1 MKNKQTS
8 FGTITA
14 ICLLLMFFVG
24 TSSVFAQ
31 INVGN
36 KVKRKVDQ
44 RVDRKVDEA
53 IDDALDNIFN
63 KKKKEAGE
71 VDTDGD
77 GNPDTEISSDENG
90 NVTIKSD
97 ESEVT
102 ISMDE
107 EESAPVAVQPS
118 TFIGSFTLSSSE
130 YKSGKLKKDNPVTMN
145 YHIDK
150 FQFATEME
158 SQDEDV
164 SEMIMIYDRQTRKST
179 MKMIKGDEKTAMI
192 TKIPNIKVGVS
203 NTSVDKGTY
212 SVTPTGKTR
221 VIEGYNCKEY
231 IVETDKEINH
241 VWLTEEISMDVTSLT
256 DFVKVKDSNGGMTDF
271 TNVYK
276 INGFML
282 ESHIETKGKDETTDI
297 FIKNLKIGSVNAGVF
312 STDGY
317 TVTDMSSLGSMFG
330 K

>member
-1 MKNKQTS
+1 MKINQTPLKS
-8 FGTITA
+8 ITIVV
-14 ICLLLMFFVG
+14 LLLAFFAG
-24 TSSVFAQ
+24 ISPASAQ

-44 RVDRKVDEA
+44 RVDRKVDDA

-77 GNPDTEISSDENG
+77 GEADTEISSDDQG
-90 NVTIKSD
+90 NVTIKSK
-97 ESEVT
+97 ESEVS

-107 EESAPVAVQPS
+107 EESNEAVQPS
-118 TFIGSFTLSSSE
+118 SFIGSFTLSSSE
-130 YKSGKLKKDNPVTMN
+130 YKNGKLKKDNPVSMT

-150 FQFATEME
+150 FQFATELE
-158 SQDEDV
+158 SQDDEV
-164 SEMIMIYDRQTRKST
+164 TEMIMIYDRQTRKST
-179 MKMIKGDEKTAMI
+179 MKTVKGNEKTAMI

-203 NTSVDKGTY
+203 NTSVDKENYTI
-212 SVTPTGKTR
+212 TPTGQTR
-221 VIEGYNCKEY
+221 VIEGYLCKEY
-231 IVETDKEINH
+231 IVDTEKELSH
-241 VWLTEEISMDVTSLT
+241 VWLTEDLNVDVTSLT
-256 DFVKVKDSNGGMTDF
+256 DFIKVKDSNGGMTDY

-276 INGFML
+276 IKGFLL
-282 ESHIETKGKDETTDI
+282 ESHTETKGKDETHDI
-297 FIKNLKIGSVNAGVF
+297 FIKNLKIGSVDKNIF
-312 STDGY
+312 STDGF

>member
-1 MKNKQTS
+1 MKINQTPLRS
-8 FGTITA
+8 ITIVV
-14 ICLLLMFFVG
+14 LLFAFFAG
-24 TSSVFAQ
+24 ISPATAQ

-77 GNPDTEISSDENG
+77 GEADTEISSDDQG

-97 ESEVT
+97 ESEVS

-107 EESAPVAVQPS
+107 EESNEAVQPS
-118 TFIGSFTLSSSE
+118 SFIGSFTLSSSE
-130 YKSGKLKKDNPVTMN
+130 YKNGKLQKDNPVVMN

-158 SQDEDV
+158 SQDEEV
-164 SEMIMIYDRQTRKST
+164 TEMIMIYDRQTRKST
-179 MKMIKGDEKTAMI
+179 MKTVKGNEKTAMI

-203 NTSVDKGTY
+203 NTSVDEGNY
-212 SVTPTGKTR
+212 SITPTGKTR

-231 IVETDKEINH
+231 LVETEKEINH
-241 VWLTEEISMDVTSLT
+241 IWLTEEISMDVTSLT
-256 DFVKVKDSNGGMTDF
+256 DFVKVKDSNGGMTNF
-271 TNVYK
+271 SNVYK

-282 ESHIETKGKDETTDI
+282 ESHIEIKGKDETTDI
-297 FIKNLKIGSVNAGVF
+297 YIKNLKIGSVDTGVF